1 MIREIFSAILVV
13 LGAIFMFIAAL
24 GVVRFPDLYTRMHAV
39 TKASSLGTSLILI
52 SVAIFFNK
60 LGTSLLALFL
70 IVFIFLTAPVAA
82 HLVARAC
89 YYINV
94 PLWKNS
100 VIDELKDSSIPSSDQ
115 QD

>member
-1 MIREIFSAILVV
+1 MMENLVSSILLV

-24 GVVRFPDLYTRMHAV
+24 GLVRFPDLYTRMHAV

-52 SVAIFFNK
+52 SVAIYFSE

-82 HLVARAC
+82 HLVAKAC
-89 YYINV
+89 YHINV
-94 PLWKNS
+94 PLWDKS
-100 VIDELKDSSIPSSDQ
+100 VIDELKDHSKPSN
-115 QD
+115 